1 MMNFKLGF
9 DLLFFAIIGA
19 ATASGVF
26 LGDEKSQR
34 LAIGVLIG
42 SFAVTQF
49 SEPIEKALGGRV
61 AAITPVLVS
70 VIIMARCVLACL
82 IGKNVRDKKWPKSI
96 IKSIILG
103 VLSGLVAIAY
113 VIASIPAQL
122 RYNLV
127 TDHNLAA
134 MVYDLRIYL
143 AAALIIALLVTFMTV
158 GKAKK

>member
-1 MMNFKLGF
+1 M
-9 DLLFFAIIGA
+9 
-19 ATASGVF
+19 
-26 LGDEKSQR
+26 
-34 LAIGVLIG
+34 
-42 SFAVTQF
+42 
-49 SEPIEKALGGRV
+49 
-61 AAITPVLVS
+61 
-70 VIIMARCVLACL
+70 
-82 IGKNVRDKKWPKSI
+82 
-96 IKSIILG
+96 G

-143 AAALIIALLVTFMTV
+143 AAALIIALLITFMTV